1 MASWEFLLI
10 GSFAAVGAA
19 MALGTIAALV
29 RYRRTGEFPG
39 APDNA
44 PAPGKVGWLYVRI
57 LVGIAVALYGIA
69 SLSSRGLI

>member
-19 MALGTIAALV
+19 MALGTIAALA

-44 PAPGKVGWLYVRI
+44 PPSGKIGWLYVRI
-57 LVGIAVALYGIA
+57 AVGIAVAVYGIA